1 MTIMMTV
8 TSKGQVTFPKSLR
21 ELLGVEKGDRVIAK
35 VEDKK
40 VMLEKAG
47 KGLLDLVGKMPKL
60 RIPKGKT
67 VDDLINDARD
77 EYFRKTFR

>member
-1 MTIMMTV
+1 MMTV

-40 VMLEKAG
+40 VTLEPAGRGLLEFAG
-47 KGLLDLVGKMPKL
+47 KFPPRK
-60 RIPKGKT
+60 IPKGKT
-67 VDDLINDARD
+67 IDDLINEAVM
-77 EYFRKTFR
+77 EYGGEDIH